1 MVGKP
6 IQLEV
11 EEPLLRFQILAL
23 ELYTIFLSVEN
34 IRFDIFRVEE
44 ATIFVTESLSVTS
57 FIDF

>member
-44 ATIFVTESLSVTS
+44 ATIFVTERLSVTS